1 PVASC
6 FVWGCMG
13 RCPFGGVVDCI
24 ARYTV
29 NLLLQERQESET
41 LAATLEEGLTNAS
54 DGIEINTI
62 SATTGASTHAVV
74 DQSFILLSAWQ
85 VTQRWKKTPKT
96 LRLKGVKLPSYQQKG
111 AYNVYYPFK
120 NPEQPYKILRL
131 QLRLSASASSDQKG
145 YRPAAFADQI
155 PVVLKGVHRLGMTDS
170 ETGGLNRLPSL
181 QDLDRRLGVSKAVGS
196 GDELPDAPAADLP
209 AGGGA
214 SDDGFAEGEEEDGAP
229 LRIRQRGCSPSG
241 VKQEACDQAVF
252 ELPSLRPAA
261 DDDGQVD
268 PNIKK
273 GTADYWIAKLPIRQ
287 VAAGKR
293 LGSEYNQAKLL
304 HNKLPVGDDRN
315 RLAAHMKLYDRAM
328 QFVPGSMEK
337 LSDQDFQESCQVFES
352 SGLHFLLVTH
362 MEILRRKTQ
371 PCWDEFEKAPREV
384 HGQHCLRR
392 ALGMLQLWQQKDGSE
407 FQWANPR
414 LIDMDLVTPE
424 LTEAFQNLV
433 FGDHLVKW
441 IGAGEEKEPLVLEF
455 AHAVIEAWELP
466 TDAHIADEAA
476 QVLVDAQRA
485 VGVLRYISDQNISHN
500 TDIALFDDV
509 KAMEQAR
516 LMTAARKNDQMKTHA
531 PKVSQFLRDFQK
543 HEAPTPTKAF
553 LALAKSAVGELPF
566 LRAALAP
573 GAADELESVAMNKL
587 AHAVQHWTRG
597 GAGQPKGGAISEG
610 ELELMSAYKALL
622 AEAADSRPSFENLMQ
637 DMRDIGKIIGDADSR
652 AKVHAVKKVI
662 TKANAGESI
671 DAKELLDMA
680 QGIDSDALAEADH
693 AEMAGYFA
701 SHVKM
706 LAERDFTPASN
717 RSPTDS
723 SLEVEGVLV
732 GFMRKD
738 LSKKAEVVLST
749 SRALMK
755 LQRETAMLNVTVV
768 DDCDGDS
775 GSTSEKQ
782 ASAVKRELA
791 KVTKMLKMK
800 FDDEVISSGEVASIF
815 QDRATSIVDVSTGL
829 CMRVTQACLKRR
841 EFVLAGARLKAQSL
855 SVDNSDLMGWVER
868 DKLTWEDLKAKAQ
881 ELLDG
886 ASVDGIFNALGNIE
900 Q

>member
-1 PVASC
+1 
-6 FVWGCMG
+6 M
-13 RCPFGGVVDCI
+13 
-24 ARYTV
+24 
-29 NLLLQERQESET
+29 
-41 LAATLEEGLTNAS
+41 
-54 DGIEINTI
+54 
-62 SATTGASTHAVV
+62 
-74 DQSFILLSAWQ
+74 
-85 VTQRWKKTPKT
+85 
-96 LRLKGVKLPSYQQKG
+96 
-111 AYNVYYPFK
+111 
-120 NPEQPYKILRL
+120 
-131 QLRLSASASSDQKG
+131 
-145 YRPAAFADQI
+145 
-155 PVVLKGVHRLGMTDS
+155 
-170 ETGGLNRLPSL
+170 
-181 QDLDRRLGVSKAVGS
+181 
-196 GDELPDAPAADLP
+196 
-209 AGGGA
+209 
-214 SDDGFAEGEEEDGAP
+214 
-229 LRIRQRGCSPSG
+229 
-241 VKQEACDQAVF
+241 
-252 ELPSLRPAA
+252 
-261 DDDGQVD
+261 
-268 PNIKK
+268 
-273 GTADYWIAKLPIRQ
+273 
-287 VAAGKR
+287 
-293 LGSEYNQAKLL
+293 
-304 HNKLPVGDDRN
+304 
-315 RLAAHMKLYDRAM
+315 
-328 QFVPGSMEK
+328 
-337 LSDQDFQESCQVFES
+337 
-352 SGLHFLLVTH
+352 
-362 MEILRRKTQ
+362 
-371 PCWDEFEKAPREV
+371 
-384 HGQHCLRR
+384 
-392 ALGMLQLWQQKDGSE
+392 
-407 FQWANPR
+407 
-414 LIDMDLVTPE
+414 
-424 LTEAFQNLV
+424 V

-455 AHAVIEAWELP
+455 AHAVIE
-466 TDAHIADEAA
+466 
-476 QVLVDAQRA
+476 VLVDAQRA

-500 TDIALFDDV
+500 TDIALFGDV
-509 KAMEQAR
+509 KAMEQAAHQTTKRGNLMTSVAIAIGDNAWWKAR

-597 GAGQPKGGAISEG
+597 GAGQPEGGAISEE

-622 AEAADSRPSFENLMQ
+622 AEAADSCPSFENLMQ
-637 DMRDIGKIIGDADSR
+637 EMRDIGKIIGDADSR

-671 DAKELLDMA
+671 DVTELLDMA

-723 SLEVEGVLV
+723 SMEFEGVLV

-900 Q
+900 QAQTAVTEYAEDMALKPDADLIGTTPDLTKKVAIVGCEIQLMQAFCDTRCKDKVWLRGQCVAVQKELAKWKVLPVDMDDVILAKYRAALKLQAI